1 MPAIGPIIGAAGAIG
16 GGLLANRQ
24 PASVKNALNAETALT
39 NFGITTGGG
48 AINEALSYFSP
59 LVSGDRTALT
69 AAEGP
74 NISSLAQEYAQ
85 AKNTI
90 SQFGQRGGGTA
101 STMAQQPFN
110 LADQITKLIQSARS
124 TAATNV
130 ANIGATALGVAQPA
144 AATSIEAG
152 LTQEQ
157 ITGRTMTSL
166 GSSLGKIVGL
176 LMTKGA
182 GKGGAANAPAGD
194 SFGDFLNILFGQ
206 QDSGVNSAGGTIA
219 TGGES

>member
-1 MPAIGPIIGAAGAIG
+1 MPAIAAAVIGAGGAIG

-24 PASVKNALNAETALT
+24 PASVKNALNAESALT
-39 NFGITTGGG
+39 NFGLTTGGG

-74 NISSLAQEYAQ
+74 NISGLAQEYAKARQ
-85 AKNTI
+85 TL

-110 LADQITKLIQSARS
+110 LADQITQLIQGARS
-124 TAATNV
+124 SAATNV
-130 ANIGATALGVAQPA
+130 ANIGGKALGEAGPA

-152 LTQEQ
+152 LKEQEM
-157 ITGRTMTSL
+157 TGRTMADL
-166 GSSLGKIVGL
+166 GSALGKIVGL
-176 LMTKGA
+176 TMTKGPT
-182 GKGGAANAPAGD
+182 ANLPSDNPLITAMM
-194 SFGDFLNILFGQ
+194 NLFGG
-206 QDSGVNSAGGTIA
+206 SGNPAASLNEGPMG
-219 TGGES
+219 